1 MVGCVH
7 LATVGTDVYH
17 NAFIIIFKKEEVW
30 YRFCQF
36 LVLIFLLSDND
47 RLEGMVD
54 TACPSHMHFF
64 LAAESVEY
72 NNGLTLEKLAFDI
85 CVFIFCVIFVYGMEL
100 E

>member
-7 LATVGTDVYH
+7 LATVGTDIYH

-30 YRFCQF
+30 YCFCQF

-47 RLEGMVD
+47 QLEEMLD

-64 LAAESVEY
+64 SRGSIEY